1 VAVLLPRIT
10 DFPYTSWFL
19 RCTEDNKAILE
30 VVGKRMEFR
39 FVLTGSQMEFVDSMN
54 IPELE
59 HLRGLKSTPGYIV
72 LELKKSGILLL
83 PEDRDAETCGV
94 TPKTAEAEEMAIFNM
109 SLAAR
114 TLAFCNTKWNNALGQ
129 DIVGVRWRENLEY
142 DETFAENDEADWNSV
157 GFWSNKCALMNIKE
171 SDEEVNKEIP
181 EEHVT
186 HLSFELALL
195 DNCTPAA

>member
-1 VAVLLPRIT
+1 MGLKPNRKKCNHILH
-10 DFPYTSWFL
+10 L
-19 RCTEDNKAILE
+19 EDNYRWPLA
-30 VVGKRMEFR
+30 
-39 FVLTGSQMEFVDSMN
+39 T
-54 IPELE
+54 
-59 HLRGLKSTPGYIV
+59 LRS
-72 LELKKSGILLL
+72 
-83 PEDRDAETCGV
+83 
-94 TPKTAEAEEMAIFNM
+94 
-109 SLAAR
+109 
-114 TLAFCNTKWNNALGQ
+114 Q

>member
-1 VAVLLPRIT
+1 
-10 DFPYTSWFL
+10 
-19 RCTEDNKAILE
+19 
-30 VVGKRMEFR
+30 MEFR